1 MYSNNEY
8 VQQEVILNEFVKC
21 TMTYMQRLKN
31 YFLPRDVTRI
41 SRRGVFQIGSNE
53 NGWSKILTLG
63 MYKTLAFM
71 LRKEKTPW
79 LPLSERV
86 YHFLE
91 IYVSVVI
98 PVLLMFINASPD
110 SRSLDMVNLR
120 YVFNL
125 LSVLNERS
133 HSADVIGNVHKMR
146 IKVWM
151 LGKNSRSHAA
161 SVRSALVGRSTSS
174 VLHHFLFH
182 GRSSTSTTWGE
193 GRSFS

>member
-1 MYSNNEY
+1 MHNDLHARIKS
-8 VQQEVILNEFVKC
+8 
-21 TMTYMQRLKN
+21 
-31 YFLPRDVTRI
+31 YFLPRGVARI

-63 MYKTLAFM
+63 TDKTLAFT

-86 YHFLE
+86 YHFLD

-98 PVLLMFINASPD
+98 RVLLMFINASPD

-161 SVRSALVGRSTSS
+161 SV
-174 VLHHFLFH
+174 
-182 GRSSTSTTWGE
+182 
-193 GRSFS
+193 

>member
-1 MYSNNEY
+1 
-8 VQQEVILNEFVKC
+8 
-21 TMTYMQRLKN
+21 MQRLKN
-31 YFLPRDVTRI
+31 YFLPRGVARI
-41 SRRGVFQIGSNE
+41 SRRGRGGGVFQIGSNE

-63 MYKTLAFM
+63 TYKTLT
-71 LRKEKTPW
+71 LTLCKEKTPW
-79 LPLSERV
+79 LSLSERV

-98 PVLLMFINASPD
+98 PVLLMFINASPG
-110 SRSLDMVNLR
+110 SCSLDMVNLR

-161 SVRSALVGRSTSS
+161 SV
-174 VLHHFLFH
+174 
-182 GRSSTSTTWGE
+182 
-193 GRSFS
+193 

>member
-1 MYSNNEY
+1 MHNDLHATIKS
-8 VQQEVILNEFVKC
+8 
-21 TMTYMQRLKN
+21 
-31 YFLPRDVTRI
+31 YFLPRGVARI

-63 MYKTLAFM
+63 TDKTLAFT

-79 LPLSERV
+79 LLLSERV
-86 YHFLE
+86 YYFLD

-161 SVRSALVGRSTSS
+161 SVQTALVGRSTSS

-182 GRSSTSTTWGE
+182 RRSSTSTT
-193 GRSFS
+193 

>member
-31 YFLPRDVTRI
+31 YFLPRGVARI
-41 SRRGVFQIGSNE
+41 SRRGGVFQIGSNE

-63 MYKTLAFM
+63 TYKTLAFT

-91 IYVSVVI
+91 LYVSVVI
-98 PVLLMFINASPD
+98 RVLLMFINTSPD
-110 SRSLDMVNLR
+110 SRLLDMVNLR

-161 SVRSALVGRSTSS
+161 SV
-174 VLHHFLFH
+174 
-182 GRSSTSTTWGE
+182 
-193 GRSFS
+193 

>member
-31 YFLPRDVTRI
+31 YFLPRGVARI
-41 SRRGVFQIGSNE
+41 SRRGVFQIGSNK
-53 NGWSKILTLG
+53 NGWSKILTSG
-63 MYKTLAFM
+63 MYKTLAFT

-79 LPLSERV
+79 LPLSEGV
-86 YHFLE
+86 YHFLD

-110 SRSLDMVNLR
+110 SCSLDMVNLR

-161 SVRSALVGRSTSS
+161 SVRTALVGRSTSS

-182 GRSSTSTTWGE
+182 RRSSTSST
-193 GRSFS
+193 

>member
-1 MYSNNEY
+1 MYNDNEY

-31 YFLPRDVTRI
+31 YFLPRGVTRI

-98 PVLLMFINASPD
+98 LVLLMFINASPD

-125 LSVLNERS
+125 LSVLSS

-151 LGKNSRSHAA
+151 LGKNSRSHTA
-161 SVRSALVGRSTSS
+161 SVWTALVGRSASS

-182 GRSSTSTTWGE
+182 RRSSTSTTWGE

>member
-1 MYSNNEY
+1 M
-8 VQQEVILNEFVKC
+8 
-21 TMTYMQRLKN
+21 
-31 YFLPRDVTRI
+31 
-41 SRRGVFQIGSNE
+41 FQIGSNE

-63 MYKTLAFM
+63 TYKTLT
-71 LRKEKTPW
+71 LTLCKEKTPW
-79 LPLSERV
+79 LSLSERV

-98 PVLLMFINASPD
+98 PVLLMFINARPD

-161 SVRSALVGRSTSS
+161 SVGTALVGRSTSS

-182 GRSSTSTTWGE
+182 RRSSTSTT
-193 GRSFS
+193 

>member
-1 MYSNNEY
+1 MNL
-8 VQQEVILNEFVKC
+8 LNAQWLTC
-21 TMTYMQRLKN
+21 NDLKTIS
-31 YFLPRDVTRI
+31 YPGAYPGFLGG
-41 SRRGVFQIGSNE
+41 GVFQIGSNE

-63 MYKTLAFM
+63 TYKTLAFT

-161 SVRSALVGRSTSS
+161 SVWTALVGRSASS

-182 GRSSTSTTWGE
+182 RRSSTSTTWGE

>member
-1 MYSNNEY
+1 MHNDLHARIKS
-8 VQQEVILNEFVKC
+8 
-21 TMTYMQRLKN
+21 
-31 YFLPRDVTRI
+31 YFLPRGVARI

-63 MYKTLAFM
+63 TDKTLAFT

-86 YHFLE
+86 YHFLD

-98 PVLLMFINASPD
+98 RVLLMFINASPD

-161 SVRSALVGRSTSS
+161 SVRTALVGRSTSS

-182 GRSSTSTTWGE
+182 CRSSTSTT
-193 GRSFS
+193 

>member
-1 MYSNNEY
+1 
-8 VQQEVILNEFVKC
+8 
-21 TMTYMQRLKN
+21 MTYMQRLKD
-31 YFLPRDVTRI
+31 YFLPRGVARI
-41 SRRGVFQIGSNE
+41 SRRGVFQIGSNK

-63 MYKTLAFM
+63 TYKTLAFT
-71 LRKEKTPW
+71 LCKEKTPW

-98 PVLLMFINASPD
+98 PVLLMFINARPD

-161 SVRSALVGRSTSS
+161 SVGTALVGRSASS

-182 GRSSTSTTWGE
+182 RRSSTSTT
-193 GRSFS
+193 

>member
-1 MYSNNEY
+1 MLKKCKHDLSSNHRG
-8 VQQEVILNEFVKC
+8 VA
-21 TMTYMQRLKN
+21 
-31 YFLPRDVTRI
+31 RI
-41 SRRGVFQIGSNE
+41 SRRGVFQIGSNK
-53 NGWSKILTLG
+53 NGWSKILTSG
-63 MYKTLAFM
+63 MYKTLAFT
-71 LRKEKTPW
+71 LRKQKTPW

-86 YHFLE
+86 YHFLD

-98 PVLLMFINASPD
+98 DVHQRQPRL
-110 SRSLDMVNLR
+110 SLAWHGRPLR

-151 LGKNSRSHAA
+151 LGKNSWSHAA
-161 SVRSALVGRSTSS
+161 SVRTALVGRSTSS

-182 GRSSTSTTWGE
+182 RRSSTSTTWGE